1 MPSPIPLIAKR
12 PVSWLR
18 EMVRFAAL
26 HAPGSERIAARH
38 RATPRVECAD
48 RVVVSLTT
56 IPDRIDR
63 IRPTLHSL
71 LDQTRRPDAIVLN
84 LPEHARREARHYVIP
99 PFLETLGAVER
110 VPCGEDRGPATK
122 LLPTL
127 EREREPDTRIIV
139 LDDDQVYPR
148 TLVENLVAWSDRLAE
163 AAVCSRGFRIPA
175 GFDIENRDTLY
186 GTHLAEPARVEIMQG
201 SAGFLVRRRF
211 FDDRVFDYEGA
222 PPEAFFVD
230 DVWFAG
236 QLARAGVDRY
246 VVPFDNVF
254 SRLATWSARR
264 SLSLWTRENAG
275 GENDAV
281 LYRHFQDDWKQI
293 DGGPLPGREG
303 PLEAR

>member
-1 MPSPIPLIAKR
+1 MPSPIPLIPKR
-12 PVSWLR
+12 PGSWLR
-18 EMVRFAAL
+18 EMLRFVAL
-26 HAPGSERIAARH
+26 HAPGADRWTARH
-38 RATPRVECAD
+38 RRAVRVACAD

-84 LPEHARREARHYVIP
+84 LPEHARRERRHYVIP
-99 PFLETLGAVER
+99 PWLEALDAVER
-110 VPCGEDRGPATK
+110 VGCGEDRGPATK

-127 EREREPDTRIIV
+127 ERETSPDTRIIV

-148 TLVENLVAWSDRLAE
+148 TLVETLVAWSDRLPE

-186 GTHLAEPARVEIMQG
+186 GTHLDAPERIEIMQG

-211 FDDRVFDYEGA
+211 FDDRVFDYSAA
-222 PPEAFFVD
+222 PREAFFVD

-264 SLSLWTRENAG
+264 SLSLWTRENADG
-275 GENDAV
+275 TNDAV
-281 LYRHFQDDWKQI
+281 LYRFFQDAWKAV
-293 DGGPLPGREG
+293 D
-303 PLEAR
+303 